1 MALRVWNDVTQNH
14 PGNIHINV
22 SIPKLTQMALERK
35 EAVLTSTGALRV
47 ATGKYTGRSP
57 HDKFVVDTPDVHD
70 ELWWENNK
78 KISEEAFHN
87 LYSKMLNYLQN
98 KDLFVFNG
106 YAGADR
112 ENTLPVRIITEFAW
126 QNVFV
131 QNLFIRPS
139 DSGWPMPEEPG
150 FTVLAAPGFKAVP
163 SVDGTHSEAF
173 IIVNFAQKLTIIG
186 GTHYAG
192 EIKKSIF
199 SVMNYLLPKKD
210 ILSMHC
216 SANKGA
222 NDNVTLFFG
231 LSGTGK
237 TSLSADTDRFLIGD
251 DEHGWSGNGV
261 FNFEGGCYAK
271 TIHLTHEN
279 EPEIFNAI
287 KFGTILENVIIDDN
301 TGVADYDNGSLT
313 ENARAAYPI
322 QYIPNSIYPGI
333 GGHPNTIIFLT
344 ADAFGVL
351 PPIAKLTPEQAMY
364 YFMSGYTSKLAGTE
378 RGIVEPEAT
387 FSSCFGSPFLPLHPL
402 KYANLLK
409 DKIAKYQTRVF
420 LINTGWQGG
429 AYGVGKRISIQNT
442 RRMVSAAM
450 DGYLDYVDYVN
461 HPIFNLAIPAKCPGV
476 PDSILQPQTSWTDQ
490 QAYEKTAW
498 HLAEMFHK
506 NFAKFSHMPKE
517 VIASGP
523 FALEKIKIS

>member
-57 HDKFVVDTPDVHD
+57 HDKFVVDTPDVRD

-87 LYSKMLNYLQN
+87 LYSKILDYLKN

-126 QNVFV
+126 QNIFV

-301 TGVADYDNGSLT
+301 TGVEIG
-313 ENARAAYPI
+313 RA
-322 QYIPNSIYPGI
+322 SCR
-333 GGHPNTIIFLT
+333 
-344 ADAFGVL
+344 
-351 PPIAKLTPEQAMY
+351 
-364 YFMSGYTSKLAGTE
+364 E
-378 RGIVEPEAT
+378 RV
-387 FSSCFGSPFLPLHPL
+387 
-402 KYANLLK
+402 
-409 DKIAKYQTRVF
+409 
-420 LINTGWQGG
+420 
-429 AYGVGKRISIQNT
+429 
-442 RRMVSAAM
+442 
-450 DGYLDYVDYVN
+450 
-461 HPIFNLAIPAKCPGV
+461 
-476 PDSILQPQTSWTDQ
+476 
-490 QAYEKTAW
+490 
-498 HLAEMFHK
+498 
-506 NFAKFSHMPKE
+506 
-517 VIASGP
+517 
-523 FALEKIKIS
+523 

>member
-87 LYSKMLNYLQN
+87 LYSKILAYLKN

-126 QNVFV
+126 QNIFV
-131 QNLFIRPS
+131 QNLS
-139 DSGWPMPEEPG
+139 
-150 FTVLAAPGFKAVP
+150 APGFIAGP

-173 IIVNFAQKLTIIG
+173 IIVYFAQKLTIIG

-216 SANKGA
+216 SANKGT

-237 TSLSADTDRFLIGD
+237 TSLSADTDRFLIVD
-251 DEHGWSGNGV
+251 DEHGWSGKGV
-261 FNFEGGCYAK
+261 FKFEGG
-271 TIHLTHEN
+271 
-279 EPEIFNAI
+279 
-287 KFGTILENVIIDDN
+287 
-301 TGVADYDNGSLT
+301 
-313 ENARAAYPI
+313 
-322 QYIPNSIYPGI
+322 
-333 GGHPNTIIFLT
+333 
-344 ADAFGVL
+344 
-351 PPIAKLTPEQAMY
+351 
-364 YFMSGYTSKLAGTE
+364 
-378 RGIVEPEAT
+378 
-387 FSSCFGSPFLPLHPL
+387 
-402 KYANLLK
+402 
-409 DKIAKYQTRVF
+409 
-420 LINTGWQGG
+420 
-429 AYGVGKRISIQNT
+429 
-442 RRMVSAAM
+442 
-450 DGYLDYVDYVN
+450 
-461 HPIFNLAIPAKCPGV
+461 
-476 PDSILQPQTSWTDQ
+476 
-490 QAYEKTAW
+490 
-498 HLAEMFHK
+498 
-506 NFAKFSHMPKE
+506 
-517 VIASGP
+517 
-523 FALEKIKIS
+523 

>member
-1 MALRVWNDVTQNH
+1 MGFSVWTDLTQNH
-14 PGNIHINV
+14 PGNIYINL
-22 SIPKLTQMALERK
+22 SISKLMELALERK
-35 EAVLTSTGALRV
+35 EGILTDTGALSV

-57 HDKFVVDTPDVHD
+57 NDKFIVDTPEVHD

-78 KISEEAFHN
+78 KISEQAFN
-87 LYSKMLNYLQN
+87 SLYNKMLAYLRN
-98 KDLFVFNG
+98 KDLFIFNG
-106 YAGADR
+106 YAGADK

-126 QNVFV
+126 QNIFV
-131 QNLFIRPS
+131 QNLFIRPH
-139 DSGWPMPEEPG
+139 DTGWPMPEEPG

-163 SVDGTHSEAF
+163 TVDGTNSEAF
-173 IIVNFAQKLTIIG
+173 IIVNFSEKLVIIG

-192 EIKKSIF
+192 ETKKSIF
-199 SVMNYLLPKKD
+199 SVMNYLLPKKG

-216 SANKGA
+216 SANKGI
-222 NDNVTLFFG
+222 NNNVTLFFG

-251 DEHGWSGNGV
+251 DEHGWSDNGV

-279 EPEIFNAI
+279 EPQIWDAI
-287 KFGTILENVIIDDN
+287 KFGTILENVVINEDRRK
-301 TGVADYDNGSLT
+301 ADYEDGSLT
-313 ENARAAYPI
+313 ENTRAAYPI
-322 QYIPNSIYPGI
+322 QYIPNSIYPGV
-333 GGHPNTIIFLT
+333 GGQPSTIIFLT

-351 PPIAKLTPEQAMY
+351 PPVAKLTPEQAMY

-387 FSSCFGSPFLPLHPL
+387 FSACFGSPFLPLHPL
-402 KYANLLK
+402 EYANLLK
-409 DKIAKYQTRVF
+409 EKIAKYQTRVF

-429 AYGVGKRISIQNT
+429 AYGIGKRISIQNT

-450 DGYLDYVDYVN
+450 DGYLDYVDYIN

-476 PDSILQPQTSWTDQ
+476 PDSILQPQNTWADQ
-490 QAYEKTAW
+490 HAYEQAALR
-498 HLAEMFHK
+498 LAEMFHK
-506 NFAKFSHMPKE
+506 NFAKFSHMPNE
-517 VIASGP
+517 VIQSGP
-523 FALEKIKIS
+523 FSLEKVKIS